1 MRPDR
6 RTIADDVFAAGRDY
20 DAAQPNRLDRLRNV
34 EPETAELLG
43 VLVRASRPER
53 ILELGTSNGHST
65 LWLADAAE
73 AVGGRVET
81 LDIDPRRTELA
92 RANVERAG
100 LDALVN
106 CRTIGAAQA
115 LAEYPDAAWDFVF
128 LDAERAEYSGYWPN
142 LRRALAPGAMLAID
156 NAISHESEL
165 RAFNRLLGDDEQ
177 LTTVLVP
184 IGAGLILAALELQH
198 KRTARSATMTA

>member
-1 MRPDR
+1 VRPER
-6 RTIADDVFAAGRDY
+6 RAIAAEVFAAGRGY
-20 DAAQPNRLDRLRNV
+20 DAAQSNRLDRLRNV

-43 VLVRASRPER
+43 VLVRATGSRR
-53 ILELGTSNGHST
+53 ILEVGTSNGHST

-73 AVGGRVET
+73 AVGGHVET

-92 RANVERAG
+92 LANLRRAG
-100 LDALVN
+100 LEELVS

-128 LDAERAEYSGYWPN
+128 LDAERPEYPGYWPN
-142 LRRALAPGAMLAID
+142 LRRTLAPGATLAID

-165 RAFNRLLGDDEQ
+165 QSFNRARAHRRRADRRSPGPLI
-177 LTTVLVP
+177 TTFP
-184 IGAGLILAALELQH
+184 
-198 KRTARSATMTA
+198 

>member
-1 MRPDR
+1 VGPER
-6 RTIADDVFAAGRDY
+6 RAIAAEVFAAGREY
-20 DAAQPNRLDRLRNV
+20 DAAQGDRLNRLRNV

-43 VLVRASRPER
+43 VLVRATRSQR
-53 ILELGTSNGHST
+53 ILEVGTSNGHST
-65 LWLADAAE
+65 LWLADAAQ

-92 RANVERAG
+92 RANLERAG
-100 LDALVN
+100 LADVVH

-128 LDAERAEYSGYWPN
+128 LDAERPEYSGYWPN
-142 LRRALAPGAMLAID
+142 LRRVLAPGATLAID

-165 RAFNRLLGDDEQ
+165 QSFNRLLGADPH
-177 LTTVLVP
+177 LTIALVP
-184 IGAGLILAALELQH
+184 IGAGLIVAALG
-198 KRTARSATMTA
+198 A

>member
-1 MRPDR
+1 VRPER
-6 RTIADDVFAAGRDY
+6 RALAAEVVAAGRDY

-34 EPETAELLG
+34 ETETAELLG
-43 VLVRASRPER
+43 VLVRAARARR
-53 ILELGTSNGHST
+53 ILEVGTSNGHST

-92 RANVERAG
+92 QANLERAG
-100 LDALVN
+100 LRALVD

-115 LAEYPDAAWDFVF
+115 LAEYPDDAWDFVF
-128 LDAERAEYSGYWPN
+128 LDAERPEYPGYWPN
-142 LRRALAPGAMLAID
+142 LRRALAPGAMVAID

-165 RAFNRLLGDDEQ
+165 RSFTRLLGDDEQ
-177 LTTVLVP
+177 LTTALVP
-184 IGAGLILAALELQH
+184 IGAGLAVAVV
-198 KRTARSATMTA
+198 SS